1 MFPLMEPLEGQ
12 LVKEEGG
19 EETRLI
25 GILYLR
31 LGRASPKTGQY
42 LSYQIW
48 LTFCLLFASKS
59 LKFHVCFFDSAE
71 MVSINRSGEN

>member
-42 LSYQIW
+42 LSYQI
-48 LTFCLLFASKS
+48 
-59 LKFHVCFFDSAE
+59 
-71 MVSINRSGEN
+71 

>member
-1 MFPLMEPLEGQ
+1 MSGYKIATSVSLICYTVSMFPLMEPLEGQ

-42 LSYQIW
+42 LSYQI
-48 LTFCLLFASKS
+48 
-59 LKFHVCFFDSAE
+59 
-71 MVSINRSGEN
+71 